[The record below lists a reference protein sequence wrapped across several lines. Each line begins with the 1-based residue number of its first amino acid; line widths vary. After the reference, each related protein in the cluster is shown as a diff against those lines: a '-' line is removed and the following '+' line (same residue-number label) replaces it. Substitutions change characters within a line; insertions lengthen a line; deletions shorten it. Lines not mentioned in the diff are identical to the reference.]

1 MPRAPKNHE
10 ALNLRIDADL
20 NHRLSEVCAE
30 AGQTK
35 TAVVERALA
44 AYFSDYDAKQKILRQ
59 AEAGLLVPREGSL

>member
-20 NHRLSEVCAE
+20 NHRLTEVYAE

-35 TAVVERALA
+35 TAFVERAVA
-44 AYFSDYDAKQKILRQ
+44 AYIVDYEAKQKILQQ
-59 AEAGLLVPREGSL
+59 AEAGLLISVEDAK

>member
-20 NHRLSEVCAE
+20 NHRLTAICAE

-35 TAVVERALA
+35 TAVVERAPA
-44 AYFSDYDAKQKILRQ
+44 AYFEDYDHKQRILRQ
-59 AEAGLLVPREGSL
+59 AEAGLLLPVEDAE